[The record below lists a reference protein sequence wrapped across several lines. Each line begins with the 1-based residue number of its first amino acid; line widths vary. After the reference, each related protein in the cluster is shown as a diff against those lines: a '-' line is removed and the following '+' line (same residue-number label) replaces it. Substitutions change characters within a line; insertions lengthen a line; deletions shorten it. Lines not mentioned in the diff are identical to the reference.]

1 MNYYKAV
8 RVLRKYP
15 MPFRPSAVL
24 RLLQAKNV
32 KRHAT
37 LHFSVLA
44 PRGSH
49 AICGRLVD
57 TVSPATCRGSAAH
70 HRRRALVNMRS
81 ASSSGHGSQGE
92 GASTQWQQFKNF
104 WRNLRE
110 RKLSNE
116 MYFLRLMWRFG
127 RIVVLGFSIFS
138 LGKVYGAMEY
148 AWDPEEFTKEQLR
161 GCISVDPGKEETPV
175 LPEGSKEVQR
185 VCRVVSRLL
194 KAAEALLEERVDSI
208 K

>member
-1 MNYYKAV
+1 MPPRPWAV
-8 RVLRKYP
+8 
-15 MPFRPSAVL
+15 PS
-24 RLLQAKNV
+24 LLKAKNMQ
-32 KRHAT
+32 RHAT

-44 PRGSH
+44 LQGSH
-49 AICGRLVD
+49 AVCCRIVH
-57 TVSPATCRGSAAH
+57 TVSPVSAAH
-70 HRRRALVNMRS
+70 HRRRALVHMRS

-92 GASTQWQQFKNF
+92 GASTQWQQFKQF

-110 RKLSNE
+110 RKLSNK
-116 MYFLRLMWRFG
+116 MYYLRLMWRFG
-127 RIVVLGFSIFS
+127 RIVVLGSSIFL